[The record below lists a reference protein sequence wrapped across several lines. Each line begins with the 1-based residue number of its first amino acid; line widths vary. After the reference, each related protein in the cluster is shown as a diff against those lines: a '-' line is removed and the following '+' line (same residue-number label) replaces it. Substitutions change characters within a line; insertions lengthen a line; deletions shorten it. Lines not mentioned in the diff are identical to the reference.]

1 MSNIDLLNTVLASDG
16 YYCVVGLKGGPPVQ
30 SFHET
35 RDEVDIEAQHLM
47 DSGHDVYF
55 ALAKFETT
63 ASRKKENVKL
73 LRAFWVDI
81 DCGEAKAVVDEKT
94 GRPDGYIDQVTAI
107 QELVKFCELVGLS
120 IPLLVNSGRGIHA
133 YWPLDRDVTRA
144 EWEPVAKRLAQ
155 LCTTHKLYADPSV
168 FEVSRILRVPGTL
181 NFKADPPLQVEM
193 ISDEV
198 TVVPYEEFKNTLGV
212 TEEAFIE
219 IPKREYSELGK
230 LMQENMESSFTRIMR
245 RSGED
250 KGCKQLA
257 DCFLNKET
265 LSEPRWF
272 NALSVA
278 KFCKDADR
286 AIHKMSSG
294 HPDYD
299 PSATEAKINHI
310 KGPHT
315 CIQFEKN
322 NPGGCDG
329 CPFKGKIGSP
339 ITLGKE
345 LIESAVTEQGEYV
358 IEVKQE
364 QTEEVV
370 PECPTTSY
378 TVPRYPEPFMRG
390 KNGGIYFCPKE
401 EEADPMLVYDHDL
414 YIVKRLKDPVEG
426 EVFLFRRHLP
436 LDAVEEFIIANEK
449 VVDKNTLRSEISK
462 RGILCVGKQW
472 DHLLHF
478 ITLMAKE
485 LQYKQRLLHMR
496 LQFGWADNDSK
507 FIIGDREIT
516 ADGVF
521 YSPPS
526 SVTRELSAK
535 MYKHGSLD
543 KWKEVFKL
551 YNKPGHE
558 PHAYAT
564 LAAFGAPLLKFTGQR
579 GSIINVIHPRSG
591 TGKTTILRMIN
602 SVYGMPDDLC
612 AAQKDT
618 ANAKI
623 THLGLLNNLPFT
635 VDEITN
641 TAPMDFSDL
650 AYSMSQGR
658 GKQRMNSQTNSL
670 RTNNTTWATISVC
683 SSNASFYEKLSTVKA
698 APDGE
703 MMRLLEYK
711 IGYTTALDPAF
722 AKQMFDFQL
731 MENFGHAGEI
741 YATYL
746 VNNLEEVKFKV
757 KEMQEK
763 VDRELQ
769 LTQRERCWSANIAA
783 CITGGMF
790 AHRLELID
798 WDMKAIYQWVTGMI
812 TEMRKEVVQP
822 VHDVMAVVGDFL
834 NRHTNNMLVV
844 NDGVDRRSNMP
855 TMPSQEPKGD
865 LIVRYEPDTK
875 LMFIDAKR
883 FKKDCV
889 DNQVNFKETE
899 KELKDKKI
907 LIDTKNKRLSKG
919 MKVPGPAIRAMVLDT
934 THGDFFKLDGII
946 PHEEQELPHASGEN

>member
-1 MSNIDLLNTVLASDG
+1 MSNIDLLSTVLPSEG

-81 DCGEAKAVVDEKT
+81 DCGETKAVVDEKT
-94 GRPDGYIDQVTAI
+94 GRSDGYIDQVTAI
-107 QELVKFCELVGLS
+107 QELVKFCELVGLP

-168 FEVSRILRVPGTL
+168 FEVSRILRIPGTL

-198 TVVPYEEFKNTLGV
+198 TVVPYEEFKNILGV
-212 TEEAFIE
+212 SEEAFIE
-219 IPKREYSELGK
+219 IPKREYTELGK
-230 LMQENMESSFTRIMR
+230 LMQENMESSFTKIMR
-245 RSGED
+245 RSGEGN
-250 KGCKQLA
+250 GCKQLA

-299 PSATEAKINHI
+299 PSATEAKIQHI

-315 CIQFEKN
+315 CVQFEKN

-345 LIESAVTEQGEYV
+345 LIGAPVTAEEEYVTEE
-358 IEVKQE
+358 
-364 QTEEVV
+364 
-370 PECPTTSY
+370 PTIRI
-378 TVPRYPEPFMRG
+378 PKYPAPFVRG
-390 KNGGIYFCPKE
+390 KNGGIYYVPKE
-401 EEADPMLVYDHDL
+401 EEAEPMLVYEHDL
-414 YIVKRLKDPVEG
+414 YIVKRLKDPVDG
-426 EVFLFRRHLP
+426 EVYQCRHHLP
-436 LDAVEEFIIANEK
+436 LDGVEDFIIK
-449 VVDKNTLRSEISK
+449 SSVMMDKTMLRNEISTK
-462 RGILCVGKQW
+462 GVLCNGKQW
-472 DHLLHF
+472 EHLLYF
-478 ITLMAKE
+478 LTMMAKD
-485 LQYKQRLLHMR
+485 LQHRQQVLKMR

-516 ADGVF
+516 KDGIF
-521 YSPPS
+521 HSPPS
-526 SVTRELSAK
+526 STTKELAAK
-535 MYKHGSLD
+535 LVKAGSLN

-551 YNKPGHE
+551 YGKKGHE

-564 LAAFGAPLLKFTGQR
+564 LAAFGAPLLKFTGQK

-602 SVYGMPDDLC
+602 SVYGAPDELC
-612 AAQKDT
+612 AQQKDT

-623 THLGLLNNLPFT
+623 ARLGMMNNLPFT

-641 TAPMDFSDL
+641 TLPLEFSDL

-658 GKQRMNSQTNSL
+658 GKERMNSQSNSL
-670 RTNNTTWATISVC
+670 RVNNTTWSTISTA
-683 SSNASFYEKLSTVKA
+683 SSNASFYEKLSIAKA
-698 APDGE
+698 SPDGE
-703 MMRLLEYK
+703 MMRLLEYS
-711 IGYTTALDPAF
+711 IGYTEVLDMAF
-722 AKQMFDFQL
+722 AKQMFDHQL
-731 MENFGHAGEI
+731 NENYGHAGEI
-741 YATYL
+741 YAEWL
-746 VNNLEEVKFKV
+746 VNNLEEA
-757 KEMQEK
+757 KESVRSIQAK
-763 VDRELQ
+763 IDRELQ

-783 CITGGMF
+783 CITGGLI
-790 AHRLELID
+790 AKQLELID
-798 WDMKAIYQWVTGMI
+798 WDMKAIYLWI
-812 TEMRKEVVQP
+812 TNKVMDMRGEVAPPANDSV
-822 VHDVMAVVGDFL
+822 ATVGHFI
-834 NRHTNNMLVV
+834 NNHMQNILVV
-844 NDGVDRRSNMP
+844 NDGVDRRSNMQTLP
-855 TMPSQEPKGD
+855 TTEPKGK
-865 LIVRYEPDTK
+865 LFIRYEPDTK
-875 LMFIDAKR
+875 MCFIDAKA
-883 FKKDCV
+883 FKNDCIEKQISYKDTI
-889 DNQVNFKETE
+889 DDLEE
-899 KELKDKKI
+899 KKI
-907 LIDTKNKRLSKG
+907 LIATKNKRLGKG
-919 MKVPGPAIRAMVLDT
+919 MKLAGPTVRALWFDA
-934 THGDFFKLDGII
+934 THSEFIDV
-946 PHEEQELPHASGEN
+946 EAMLPEKENADASGEG